1 MHRRTLYRLAYLAAA
16 LSLGH
21 HLDHVIRH
29 NAVGWPLTGQVN
41 ASTISLA
48 DRL

>member
-1 MHRRTLYRLAYLAAA
+1 MNTSSQPTKDRPMHSRTLYRLTYLAAA

-29 NAVGWPLTGQVN
+29 NASAG
-41 ASTISLA
+41 
-48 DRL
+48 R